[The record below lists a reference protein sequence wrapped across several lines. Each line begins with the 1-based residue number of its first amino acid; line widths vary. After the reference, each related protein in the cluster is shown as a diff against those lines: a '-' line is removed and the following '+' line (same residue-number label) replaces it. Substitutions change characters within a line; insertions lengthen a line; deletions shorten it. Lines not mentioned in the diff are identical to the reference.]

1 MWKPAGQKDRARGV
15 PGVAG
20 EEAQSVRGHGY
31 HEVTQ
36 QKAPHRKEMF
46 THILKSTLQT
56 RDSPRTTTT
65 ETHAPTSEGQKQ

>member
-1 MWKPAGQKDRARGV
+1 MWKQAGQKDRARGV

-20 EEAQSVRGHGY
+20 EEAQSMRGHGY

-46 THILKSTLQT
+46 THILKITLQT

>member
-1 MWKPAGQKDRARGV
+1 M
-15 PGVAG
+15 
-20 EEAQSVRGHGY
+20 RGHGY